1 MCIFWV
7 KLHKRGA
14 NQCLHPP
21 HISWAIST
29 ICSSVSQLSQEPG
42 RKLAQKKQMISA
54 GLEKCCCECQTQHGR
69 EKQQAAI
76 APCPSFMQAL
86 IKMHHSVQTRGLVIP
101 TFSLIWVGIDLRE
114 SHWSSRSETRGWV
127 SVEGL
132 ALTRTELMK
141 LCTQTAHGHVTG
153 ALVQHTRFAKSLE
166 KTTTELLQHVTA
178 D

>member
-1 MCIFWV
+1 
-7 KLHKRGA
+7 
-14 NQCLHPP
+14 
-21 HISWAIST
+21 
-29 ICSSVSQLSQEPG
+29 
-42 RKLAQKKQMISA
+42 MISA

-86 IKMHHSVQTRGLVIP
+86 IKMHRSVQTRGLVIP
-101 TFSLIWVGIDLRE
+101 TFSLVWVGIDLRE

-132 ALTRTELMK
+132 ALTGTELMK

-153 ALVQHTRFAKSLE
+153 AWVQHTRFAK
-166 KTTTELLQHVTA
+166 TTTNFYSMWLPTKSTHRSMRELLTYNLLVFLWLLLGFLLRKELSCPPEDDIRLA
-178 D
+178 KI